1 MFQKSLKCAFLL
13 IFQGLDQE
21 QGPEE
26 SQSEANTLAMDPLVG
41 FTIKDI
47 KAVLDQVT
55 DDIVIGIQVLTLDS
69 VLTYFIITG

>member
-1 MFQKSLKCAFLL
+1 M
-13 IFQGLDQE
+13 FQGLDQE
-21 QGPEE
+21 QGSEE
-26 SQSEANTLAMDPLVG
+26 SQSEANTSTMDPLVG

-55 DDIVIGIQVLTLDS
+55 DDIVTGIQVLTLDS